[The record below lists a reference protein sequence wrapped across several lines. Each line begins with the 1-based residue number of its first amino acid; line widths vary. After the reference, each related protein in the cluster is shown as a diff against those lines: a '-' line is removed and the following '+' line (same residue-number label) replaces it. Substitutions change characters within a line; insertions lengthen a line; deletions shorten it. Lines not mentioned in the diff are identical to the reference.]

1 MKKAISFI
9 VILIAALVV
18 FGFALKNMPSEVKVS
33 KVIDAQVYDA
43 TSMIGKTS
51 ITIDGVIQRQHFS
64 TDLNQTFVGT
74 FAIDVISKTRL
85 PNVRAEIEWLSDE
98 SQTIVYYFNGDY
110 TSFEILSLNI
120 DRDMY
125 DLKIILNDGTIIET

>member
-125 DLKIILNDGTIIET
+125 DLKIILHAGTIIET

>member
-125 DLKIILNDGTIIET
+125 DLKIILIREKIL